1 MQMLVFDLCDGLRCL
16 RALLMCAR
24 PRHRSGSNRFP
35 LFSSETILGWS
46 VLKQVSAF
54 KGEDM
59 VALGIW
65 REVYDEQNNHIGF
78 QIMPGR
84 QNEQVKLSM
93 QSSSGLVARDI
104 VLNAGAVFRGG
115 KSRTAGL
122 TEDQR
127 ANRRHPKTNKLLAPE
142 DAVEQVQA
150 KVRVWPDLK
159 DGKQDI
165 LRVWPKKKA

>member
-1 MQMLVFDLCDGLRCL
+1 MR
-16 RALLMCAR
+16 
-24 PRHRSGSNRFP
+24 
-35 LFSSETILGWS
+35 
-46 VLKQVSAF
+46 VSAS

-84 QNEQVKLSM
+84 QSEQVKLSM

-104 VLNAGAVFRGG
+104 VLNAGAVFKGG
-115 KSRTAGL
+115 KSRTAGMA
-122 TEDQR
+122 EDQR
-127 ANRRHPKTNKLLAPE
+127 VNRIHRQTGKVLPPE

-150 KVRVWPDLK
+150 KVRVWPDLT
-159 DGKQDI
+159 DEKQDI
-165 LRVWPKKKA
+165 LRVWPKRQA